1 MTTNNPLSNQE
12 PLEPSQQHE
21 HRVNFRNAEHELHI
35 QLFYAWLHPDLRDLP
50 GIDWAEMPGTVTSY
64 LLNAVGDSPYAPHIA
79 LAIGTALGSFAS
91 ITLRRFAASLNTLLN
106 TVRTH
111 CDSWNGI
118 DLTREVWEEYLTRT
132 TNVSKRRNCLL
143 AYATL
148 TERYIVGF
156 VECLDSEQR
165 RRVSPYILPPLP
177 AYFLDQYGSNAA
189 ASVAELQRRKERNAV
204 LASLSSLLV
213 VLIQLRKQA
222 VQRLLHEFREACYR
236 AKSGEALPFEF
247 SYEAVLP
254 EINRDVRSAEEV
266 QVEERRAILR
276 FKLWNQ
282 EAWIEQYP
290 DDMLGFTHRDAKGSS
305 RGDDRLERQQY
316 FAQYLGQASELLWFG
331 DLVEHSV
338 LLRLHGLGQH
348 SHSEDLGKE
357 NLRRLA
363 YAHALGVPQGFA
375 TERPGLLTPGGV
387 LEEWL
392 GRTIRRSGAVIFDP
406 ESLYRGCLFGA
417 ALATLTLTN
426 GSRVTELLQVSADR
440 FKCHPVE
447 EKKNGQLKEK
457 QPVIW
462 FQHLLPKGKK
472 SEEERQ
478 LFPISPQSYELLCE
492 IGDLL
497 KETYGCIPLV
507 HPNTRNPKAAELKPE
522 RYLFQWQATSDGLH
536 GAINPTDV
544 QILIRFILHGLE
556 IIPPLGEPFNISAH
570 LLRHMVAT
578 ATWLRHKDP
587 SQVNA
592 FILHHQSV
600 PPTTE
605 YYS

>member
-21 HRVNFRNAEHELHI
+21 HRVNLRNADYDLHI
-35 QLFYAWLHPDLRDLP
+35 QIFYAWLHPDLRDLP

-64 LLNAVGDSPYAPHIA
+64 LVNAVGDSPYAPHIA

-91 ITLRRFAASLNTLLN
+91 LTLRRFAASLNTLLN

-111 CDSWNGI
+111 CDSWNGPDI
-118 DLTREVWEEYLTRT
+118 TREVWEEYVTKA
-132 TNVSKRRNCLL
+132 TNISRRRNCLL

-148 TERYIVGF
+148 T
-156 VECLDSEQR
+156 D
-165 RRVSPYILPPLP
+165 
-177 AYFLDQYGSNAA
+177 AA

-290 DDMLGFTHRDAKGSS
+290 DDMLGYTHWDVKGSS

-331 DLVEHSV
+331 DLVEHGV

-357 NLRRLA
+357 NLRHLA

-440 FKCHPVE
+440 FKCHPAE

-478 LFPISPQSYELLCE
+478 LLPISPQSYELLCE

-522 RYLFQWQATSDGLH
+522 RYLCSGTNPVYPAWIGNHSSTGRAIQYFSSSLAPHGSNGYLASAQRPFPGERLYPASSVCSTNNGILLLNDRRIEDGQRGTGSVYHSLH
-536 GAINPTDV
+536 A
-544 QILIRFILHGLE
+544 
-556 IIPPLGEPFNISAH
+556 
-570 LLRHMVAT
+570 
-578 ATWLRHKDP
+578 
-587 SQVNA
+587 
-592 FILHHQSV
+592 
-600 PPTTE
+600 
-605 YYS
+605 

>member
-1 MTTNNPLSNQE
+1 MTTNNSFSNQE
-12 PLEPSQQHE
+12 PLEPSQLNE
-21 HRVNFRNAEHELHI
+21 HRVNFRNADHDLHI

-50 GIDWAEMPGTVTSY
+50 GIDWTEMPGAVTSY
-64 LLNAVGDSPYAPHIA
+64 LVNMVGDSPYAPHIA

-91 ITLRRFAASLNTLLN
+91 LTLRHFAASLNTLLN

-111 CDSWNGI
+111 CDSWNGT
-118 DLTREVWEEYLTRT
+118 DLTREVWEEYGTKA
-132 TNVSKRRNCLL
+132 TNISRWRNCLL

-148 TERYIVGF
+148 TERYIVGY
-156 VECLDSEQR
+156 VESLDSEQR

-177 AYFLDQYGSNAA
+177 AYFLEQYGSNVA
-189 ASVAELQRRKERNAV
+189 ASVAELQRRKKRNAV
-204 LASLSSLLV
+204 LASLLV

-222 VQRLLHEFREACYR
+222 VQRMLHEFREACYR

-254 EINRDVRSAEEV
+254 EVNRDVRSAEEV

-290 DDMLGFTHRDAKGSS
+290 DDMIGFTHRDAKGPS

-331 DLVEHSV
+331 DLVEHGV

-348 SHSEDLGKE
+348 PHSEDLGKE

-392 GRTIRRSGAVIFDP
+392 GRTIRRSGTVIFDP

-426 GSRVTELLQVSADR
+426 GSRVTELLPVSADR

-457 QPVIW
+457 PTRCATRW
-462 FQHLLPKGKK
+462 WK
-472 SEEERQ
+472 SLFRKRASQER
-478 LFPISPQSYELLCE
+478 
-492 IGDLL
+492 
-497 KETYGCIPLV
+497 
-507 HPNTRNPKAAELKPE
+507 H
-522 RYLFQWQATSDGLH
+522 
-536 GAINPTDV
+536 
-544 QILIRFILHGLE
+544 
-556 IIPPLGEPFNISAH
+556 
-570 LLRHMVAT
+570 
-578 ATWLRHKDP
+578 DP
-587 SQVNA
+587 SRQR
-592 FILHHQSV
+592 QS
-600 PPTTE
+600 
-605 YYS
+605 SMLGLCS